1 MDIGE
6 YGKKFSIFEK
16 ALEYDQANGKFG
28 IRNWTNDKNI
38 SFGDNIVTFT
48 FKETDIPLNQDR
60 NYYVYMWTY
69 WRGHSYPDY
78 LVASINVK
86 DQLLTITPND
96 TGKNE
101 GNIGSTTPTNPPAPT
116 KAPAPTNTP
125 VPTKAPVPTNT
136 PAPVVNSVPKTGD
149 ETPLM
154 MLAALMAMS
163 AAGVYV
169 FMRRRSA

>member
-60 NYYVYMWTY
+60 NYYVYLWTY

-101 GNIGSTTPTNPPAPT
+101 GNIGSTTPTLPRPPRRPFLPIPPAPV
-116 KAPAPTNTP
+116 A
-125 VPTKAPVPTNT
+125 
-136 PAPVVNSVPKTGD
+136 NSVPKTGD
-149 ETPLM
+149 E
-154 MLAALMAMS
+154 
-163 AAGVYV
+163 
-169 FMRRRSA
+169 RRRCVCFHASQKRLMKQKVKA